1 MRAGF
6 FLIAV
11 VILSGCVL
19 NKSNLNADMAKEN
32 EAVIA
37 KLESYILDNPGD
49 YNRIA
54 TFNEA
59 ILNAYKTT
67 ISDTSSAA
75 YKIGF
80 VYKIIPKGA
89 VNPFSEVDIAC
100 MVQKKYSKRRGAAL
114 CNKFF
119 KNIEEEFK
127 R

>member
-1 MRAGF
+1 MRTGF
-6 FLIAV
+6 FLIMI

-19 NKSNLNADMAKEN
+19 NKSNLDSDRAKEN

-54 TFNEA
+54 SFNET
-59 ILNAYKTT
+59 ILKAYKTT
-67 ISDTSSAA
+67 ISDTSSSA
-75 YKIGF
+75 YKTGF

-100 MVQKKYSKRRGAAL
+100 MVQKKYSKRRGASL